1 LKKRIEKEMPA
12 FKIKTPPEWGTTPVP
27 ESTRKLGGMDYFI
40 LWSSLGVGL
49 LVLSAGSLLSDASF
63 FDSVVAI
70 IAGSVGG
77 SLLLALAGK
86 IGSDHGI
93 TSLVSMRASLG
104 TGGSYAPAVLNILQ
118 LVGWTVFEIMIMARA
133 ATLLAGSAIP
143 YSAWAAV
150 FGVLV
155 TLLGIAGPLAVARQW
170 LGKFAVWIAYGT
182 SVIIIISLLASP
194 GAQHVISSPGKGM
207 SFFTALDLVIAM
219 PISWMPLVADYNRF
233 AKKNKG
239 RAAFWATMVGFTLT
253 NILFYFGGVLL
264 GTSDVVAIIVAI
276 QAIFFGFL
284 VLLLVVDEADNAF
297 ADVYSAAVSAQ
308 DIFSHLRQKHLI
320 VGFTAVSTVLAM
332 VVTIQDYETFLLLIG
347 AVFVPLF
354 GVVLTDYY
362 VVRKQ
367 KYTEEML
374 YGDRRSV
381 RWPAVAAWAAGALLG
396 LMISPLSPIYLP
408 QMPAIGSTVPSLA
421 AASLVYL
428 AIVRLA
434 PRGREALAPKE
445 KEKER

>member
-1 LKKRIEKEMPA
+1 MPS

-27 ESTRKLGGMDYFI
+27 ESTRRLGGMDYFI

-49 LVLSAGSLLSDASF
+49 LVLSAGSLLSEASF
-63 FDSVVAI
+63 VDSVIAI

-86 IGSDHGI
+86 MGSDHGI

-133 ATLLAGSAIP
+133 ATLLAGSSAIP
-143 YSAWAAV
+143 YPVWAAV
-150 FGVLV
+150 FGALV
-155 TLLGIAGPLAVARQW
+155 ALLGIAGPLAVARQW

-182 SVIIIISLLASP
+182 SVIIIVSLLASP
-194 GAQHVISSPGKGM
+194 GAQHVTSSPGKGM

-233 AKKNKG
+233 AKKDKG
-239 RAAFWATMVGFTLT
+239 RAAFWATTVGFALT

-264 GTSDVVAIIVAI
+264 GASDVVAIMVAI

-284 VLLLVVDEADNAF
+284 VLLVVDEADNAF

-308 DIFSHLRQKHLI
+308 DIFSHIRQKHLI

-332 VVTIQDYETFLLLIG
+332 VVTIQDYGTFLLLIG

-396 LMISPLSPIYLP
+396 LTISPLSPIYLP
-408 QMPAIGSTVPSLA
+408 QMPATGSTVPSLA

-445 KEKER
+445 KEKEKER